1 MQAEWLYKG
10 DVVEF
15 TYTGGSNPGSK
26 RHVYVI
32 CHDGNLVRCWDFDKD
47 ERRTFDDRKIQNVV
61 FCTETKYC
69 DCKSLPLC
77 VSPNQVEE
85 GFQDEGY
92 KTFRDSKS
100 WIVAAKF
107 TKPIVISMAVYQV
120 YKNKQEVYLN
130 VGDKSVGFYID
141 GNKLTVQGSHGTIK
155 YETPTVDQLKEVL
168 SSVGL

>member
-1 MQAEWLYKG
+1 MNPIYFYDN
-10 DVVEF
+10 DVAEF

-26 RHVYVI
+26 RHVCVI
-32 CHDGNLVRCWDFDKD
+32 CHEGNLVRCWDFDKD

-61 FCTETKYC
+61 ICTETKYF
-69 DCKSLPLC
+69 DCQSLPSC

-92 KTFRDSKS
+92 NTFRNDKG
-100 WIVAAKF
+100 WIIAAKF

-130 VGDKSVGFYID
+130 VGDKCIVFYID
-141 GNKLTVQGSHGTIK
+141 GNKLTVQGSHGIIK